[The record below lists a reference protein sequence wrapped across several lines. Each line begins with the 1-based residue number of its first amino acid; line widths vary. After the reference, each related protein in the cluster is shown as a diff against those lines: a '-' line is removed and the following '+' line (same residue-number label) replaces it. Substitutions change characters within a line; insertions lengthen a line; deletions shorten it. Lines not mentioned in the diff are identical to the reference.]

1 MLPDESLGYA
11 LCLAL
16 SLGLAH
22 LGAHHHH
29 HHHHYCSSADLL
41 ASVRTVNRVVFA
53 FRSKNRSIGCVL
65 SSRVA
70 SRCWRAGTAE
80 ACSDGSGEPA
90 AARRLSSLKTAG
102 RCGQACPEHRVR
114 RGRRRALQY
123 TFSPEHAL
131 ALQAVVRVTSPLSL
145 PSPTIA
151 SHVVMPFLL
160 LPAANDKLHWHLQ
173 WSNPTTQATTS
184 GHLPKHR
191 IRDVHAHLPRSRR
204 SSSLGSQPNLVPEFL
219 SCHAAATL
227 VLVRPSPYLR
237 SLWLEHELRHRT
249 APLHHYARSSI
260 ARYVTPD
267 YVQ

>member
-1 MLPDESLGYA
+1 
-11 LCLAL
+11 
-16 SLGLAH
+16 
-22 LGAHHHH
+22 
-29 HHHHYCSSADLL
+29 
-41 ASVRTVNRVVFA
+41 
-53 FRSKNRSIGCVL
+53 
-65 SSRVA
+65 
-70 SRCWRAGTAE
+70 
-80 ACSDGSGEPA
+80 
-90 AARRLSSLKTAG
+90 
-102 RCGQACPEHRVR
+102 
-114 RGRRRALQY
+114 
-123 TFSPEHAL
+123 
-131 ALQAVVRVTSPLSL
+131 
-145 PSPTIA
+145 
-151 SHVVMPFLL
+151 MPVLL

-267 YVQ
+267 YVQYSAFLCRRVNARVAFQSVPHWTRFGATALRCSPSGKRRCASYSDEHETSAALHAPMKRCHQDLSW